1 MYVHVSELSE
11 FNKQEPIPMQ
21 PRFYTGVYR
30 EIYFAISEAWRPD
43 NSISD
48 ILTYLYRAFSL
59 TCWCLGNQHGRRG
72 VM

>member
-11 FNKQEPIPMQ
+11 FNRQEPIPMQ

-30 EIYFAISEAWRPD
+30 EIDFAISEAWRPD

-48 ILTYLYRAFSL
+48 ILI
-59 TCWCLGNQHGRRG
+59 C
-72 VM
+72 

>member
-1 MYVHVSELSE
+1 MLVTHRTKRVKEFTTIMYVHVSELSE

-30 EIYFAISEAWRPD
+30 EIDFAISEAWRPD

-48 ILTYLYRAFSL
+48 ILI
-59 TCWCLGNQHGRRG
+59 C
-72 VM
+72 

>member
-11 FNKQEPIPMQ
+11 FNKQKPILMQ

-30 EIYFAISEAWRPD
+30 EIDFAISEAWRPD

-48 ILTYLYRAFSL
+48 ILI
-59 TCWCLGNQHGRRG
+59 C
-72 VM
+72 